1 MTTSNGQI
9 ILPNPVIEL
18 IGQYKAAKPASNT
31 KMNLEI
37 RLKAIRDAV
46 DRALQFKDKSVW

>member
-9 ILPNPVIEL
+9 LLPNPVIEL
-18 IGQYKAAKPASNT
+18 INQYKAAKPASNT